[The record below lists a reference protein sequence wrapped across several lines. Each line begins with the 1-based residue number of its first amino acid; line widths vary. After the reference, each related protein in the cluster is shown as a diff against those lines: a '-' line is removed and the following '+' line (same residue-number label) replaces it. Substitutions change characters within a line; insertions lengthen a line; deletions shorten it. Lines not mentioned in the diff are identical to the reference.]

1 MPAGAASICNPADM
15 PPVSDEIRFDVEPA
29 LEAPALIL
37 AFQGWN
43 DAGDAASNA
52 AEFIANALGAAPLGE
67 IDGEHYYDF
76 TVQRPV
82 VEQGEHGRRTITWP
96 RFALRYAVIPGRT
109 ELVIGVGPEPHTHWR
124 KWCDEMVRMARKLRV
139 SRIVLLGAFLADVVY
154 SLPVHVTGFAWPPE
168 RMEELGLRASNYEGP
183 TGIVGV
189 LGSVYPE
196 AGLETVAFW
205 AGLPHYIP
213 LTPNPRGTLALVQM
227 AARYLDLPIDRTP
240 LEREA
245 AEYEGKTS
253 ELVAADPQLAEYV
266 RELKK
271 RGFAQ

>member
-1 MPAGAASICNPADM
+1 MPLR
-15 PPVSDEIRFDVEPA
+15 ELRLDVEPA
-29 LEAPALIL
+29 LEAPALLL
-37 AFQGWN
+37 AFEGWN
-43 DAGDAASNA
+43 DAGDAASSA
-52 AEFIANALGAAPLGE
+52 ARFIADALGAAPLGE
-67 IDGEHYYDF
+67 IDGEQYYDF

-82 VEQGEHGRRTITWP
+82 VQQAEDGRRTLEWP
-96 RFALRYAVIPGRT
+96 RFELRYAVIPGRT
-109 ELVIGVGPEPHTHWR
+109 ELVVGVGPEPHLHWR
-124 KWCDEMVRMARKLRV
+124 SWCDEMLELARRLRV
-139 SRIVLLGAFLADVVY
+139 SRVVLLGAFLADVVY
-154 SLPVHVTGFAWPPE
+154 SLPVHVTGFAWPPA

-183 TGIVGV
+183 TGIVGA

-196 AGLETVAFW
+196 AGLETVSFW

-213 LTPNPRGTLALVQM
+213 LSPNARGTLALVQQ

-245 AEYEGKTS
+245 ADYERRTA
-253 ELVAADPQLAEYV
+253 EVVASDPQLAEYV

>member
-1 MPAGAASICNPADM
+1 MSSP
-15 PPVSDEIRFDVEPA
+15 EIRFDVEPA
-29 LEAPALIL
+29 LESPALLL
-37 AFQGWN
+37 AFEGWN
-43 DAGDAASNA
+43 DAGEAASNA
-52 AEFIANALGAAPLGE
+52 ARFIADALGAAPLGE
-67 IDGEHYYDF
+67 LDGEHYYDF

-82 VEQGEHGRRTITWP
+82 VRQSEDGMRRITWP
-96 RFALRYAVIPGRT
+96 RFAFQYAVIPSRT
-109 ELVIGVGPEPHTHWR
+109 ELVIGVGPEPNLHWR
-124 KWCDEMVRMARKLRV
+124 AWCEQLTRLARRLRV
-139 SRIVLLGAFLADVVY
+139 SRVVILGSFLADVVY

-196 AGLETVAFW
+196 AGIETVSFW

-213 LTPNPRGTLALVQM
+213 LTPNARGTLALVQQ

-245 AEYEGKTS
+245 AEYESKTS
-253 ELVAADPQLAEYV
+253 ELVSQDPQLAEYV

>member
-1 MPAGAASICNPADM
+1 MAS
-15 PPVSDEIRFDVEPA
+15 SLDEIRFDVEPA
-29 LEAPALIL
+29 LDAPALLL
-37 AFQGWN
+37 AFEGWN
-43 DAGDAASNA
+43 DAGEAASNA
-52 AEFIANALGAAPLGE
+52 ARFIADALGAAPLGE
-67 IDGEHYYDF
+67 IDSEHYADF

-82 VEQGEHGRRTITWP
+82 VRQGDDGRRTITWP

-124 KWCDEMVRMARKLRV
+124 KWCEEMVRLATKLRV
-139 SRIVLLGAFLADVVY
+139 SRVVLLGAFLADVVY
-154 SLPVHVTGFAWPPE
+154 SLPVHLTGFAWPPE
-168 RMEELGLRASNYEGP
+168 RMDQLGLRASSYEGP

-196 AGLETVAFW
+196 AGFETVSFW

-213 LTPNPRGTLALVQM
+213 LSPNPRGTLALVQQ
-227 AARYLDLPIDRTP
+227 ATRYLDLPIDRTP

-245 AEYEGKTS
+245 AEFESRTS
-253 ELVAADPQLAEYV
+253 ELVSADPQLAEYV

-271 RGFAQ
+271 RSFAQ

>member
-1 MPAGAASICNPADM
+1 MSVG
-15 PPVSDEIRFDVEPA
+15 ELH
-29 LEAPALIL
+29 LE
-37 AFQGWN
+37 GWN

-52 AEFIANALGAAPLGE
+52 ARFIGEALGAAPIGE

-82 VEQGEHGRRTITWP
+82 VRQEENGARRVHWP
-96 RFALRYAVIPGRT
+96 RFALHYAAIPGRT

-124 KWCDEMVRMARKLRV
+124 RWCDEMLKLAKQLRV
-139 SRIVLLGAFLADVVY
+139 SRVVLLGAYLADVVY

-168 RMEELGLRASNYEGP
+168 RMDELGLRSSNYEGP

-189 LGSVYPE
+189 LGSLYPE
-196 AGLETVAFW
+196 AGFETVSFW

-213 LTPNPRGTLALVQM
+213 LTPNPRGTLALVQQ
-227 AARYLDLPIDRTP
+227 AARYLDLPVDRGP

-245 AEYEGKTS
+245 LDYERRTS
-253 ELVAADPQLAEYV
+253 ELVSADPQLAEYV

>member
-1 MPAGAASICNPADM
+1 MSSPEICL
-15 PPVSDEIRFDVEPA
+15 DVEPA
-29 LEAPALIL
+29 LEAPALLL
-37 AFQGWN
+37 AFEGWN

-52 AEFIANALGAAPLGE
+52 ARFIADALGAAPLGE

-76 TVQRPV
+76 TVQRPHV
-82 VEQGEHGRRTITWP
+82 RQAEDGMRRITWP
-96 RFALRYAVIPGRT
+96 RFAFRYAVIPGRT
-109 ELVIGVGPEPHTHWR
+109 ELVIGVGPEPNLHWR
-124 KWCDEMVRMARKLRV
+124 AWCEQLTKLAKRLRV
-139 SRIVLLGAFLADVVY
+139 SRVVILGAFLADVVY

-168 RMEELGLRASNYEGP
+168 RMDELGLRATTYEGP

-196 AGLETVAFW
+196 AGFETASFW

-213 LTPNPRGTLALVQM
+213 LTPNARGTLALVQQ

-245 AEYEGKTS
+245 AEYESKTS
-253 ELVAADPQLAEYV
+253 ELVSQDPQLAEYV

>member
-1 MPAGAASICNPADM
+1 MPS
-15 PPVSDEIRFDVEPA
+15 VSDEIRFDVEPA

-43 DAGDAASNA
+43 DAGDAASSA
-52 AEFIANALGAAPLGE
+52 ADFIANALGAAPLGE

-82 VEQGEHGRRTITWP
+82 VAQGEDGRRTITWP

-124 KWCDEMVRMARKLRV
+124 KWCDEMVRLAKKLRV
-139 SRIVLLGAFLADVVY
+139 KRVVLLGAFLADVVY
-154 SLPVHVTGFAWPPE
+154 SLPVHVTGFAWPLE
-168 RMEELGLRASNYEGP
+168 RMEQLGLRASNYEGP

-196 AGLETVAFW
+196 AGFETVSFW

-213 LTPNPRGTLALVQM
+213 LTPNPRGTLALVQQ

>member
-1 MPAGAASICNPADM
+1 MPSALG
-15 PPVSDEIRFDVEPA
+15 EIRFEVEPA
-29 LEAPALIL
+29 LQAPALIL

-52 AEFIANALGAAPLGE
+52 ADFIANALGAAPLGE

-82 VEQGEHGRRTITWP
+82 VAQGEDRRRTITWP

-109 ELVIGVGPEPHTHWR
+109 ELVIGVGPEPHLHWR
-124 KWCDEMVRMARKLRV
+124 NWCDEMVRLAQKLRV
-139 SRIVLLGAFLADVVY
+139 SRVVLLGAFLADVVY
-154 SLPVHVTGFAWPPE
+154 SLPVHVTGFAWPPQ
-168 RMEELGLRASNYEGP
+168 RMQELGLRASNYEGP

-189 LGSVYPE
+189 LGSVYPD
-196 AGLETVAFW
+196 AGLETVSFW

-245 AEYEGKTS
+245 AEYEGRTS
-253 ELVAADPQLAEYV
+253 ELVAGDPQLAEYV

>member
-1 MPAGAASICNPADM
+1 MPS
-15 PPVSDEIRFDVEPA
+15 VSDEIRFDVEPE
-29 LEAPALIL
+29 LHAPALIL

-76 TVQRPV
+76 TVQRPLV
-82 VEQGEHGRRTITWP
+82 SHADDGRRVITWP
-96 RFALRYAVIPGRT
+96 RFELRYAVIPGRC
-109 ELVIGVGPEPHTHWR
+109 EVVIGVGPEPHTHWR
-124 KWCDEMVRMARKLRV
+124 KWCDEMVRLAQKLRV
-139 SRIVLLGAFLADVVY
+139 SRVVMLGAFLADVVY

-168 RMEELGLRASNYEGP
+168 RMEELGLRQSNYEGP
-183 TGIVGV
+183 TGITGA
-189 LGSVYPE
+189 LGSIYPGI
-196 AGLETVAFW
+196 GLETVSFW